1 VPANAQPEQ
10 YQILTVRLVPD
21 DMQRL
26 KEAAEHI
33 GVGPTVLARMLIR
46 QGLQG
51 NEGASRFPFAALHSL
66 LAPLAAEK
74 RLTDK
79 EVSQRVKQVRR
90 KRWDEQ
96 YKKPVEEV
104 RKRRAEAK

>member
-1 VPANAQPEQ
+1 MPANAQSEQ
-10 YQILTVRLVPD
+10 YQILTIRLVPD

-33 GVGPTVLARMLIR
+33 GVGPTVLARVLIR

-51 NEGASRFPFAALHSL
+51 NEGASRFPFAALRSL

-74 RLTDK
+74 GLTDK

-90 KRWDEQ
+90 KHWKSAD
-96 YKKPVEEV
+96 
-104 RKRRAEAK
+104 KRAIQQKCS

>member
-1 VPANAQPEQ
+1 VPVNAQQEQ

-51 NEGASRFPFAALHSL
+51 NEGASRFPFAALRSL
-66 LAPLAAEK
+66 LAPLATEK
-74 RLTDK
+74 GSSEKKLT
-79 EVSQRVKQVRR
+79 QRIKQVRR
-90 KRWDEQ
+90 KRWDEH
-96 YKKPVEEV
+96 YKSQS
-104 RKRRAEAK
+104 RRSASDE